1 MNVQPR
7 ILVLTLSFGSG
18 HVRASQTIAK
28 ELKRITPGAQVS
40 VIDALEG
47 CSWWFYAFYA
57 APYWMMVRHFPR
69 AWRRL
74 FETRVKNR
82 HARTAPEWAFRIGCS
97 QVFDAIKRTNPDAI
111 VAVEVAACEMAAIAK
126 REALTA
132 ARLVSVITDHEAEPI
147 WVKREVDA
155 YAVPD
160 QTVGEQLI
168 VWGAP
173 RTKIEVTGIAVD
185 ASFARTSFLTSPTSD
200 NHAKPLVLL
209 MGGGMGPTR
218 MDRVAEMLCKSGVP
232 MRIVAVTGHDRRMQE
247 KLTRLRAE
255 APVSLG
261 VLGWADDVA
270 TLMQTAALLVTK
282 PGGVTISE
290 AALCGL
296 PAVLFDALPGPEQRN
311 AARLASAGAALI
323 TTGVE
328 ETVAAVISL
337 LRDEPTR
344 RDMSL
349 RARQLASPDAATNI
363 ARIVLGH
370 GYPPT
375 QIARTRTA

>member
-28 ELKRITPGAQVS
+28 ELKRLTPGAQVS

-47 CSWWFYAFYA
+47 CSWWFYVFYA

-69 AWRRL
+69 VWRRL
-74 FETRVKNR
+74 FETRVKDR
-82 HARTAPEWAFRIGCS
+82 HARTAPEWAFRLGCS
-97 QVFDAIKRTNPDAI
+97 KVFEAIKRTNPDAI
-111 VAVEVAACEMAAIAK
+111 VAVEVAACEMGAIAK
-126 REALTA
+126 RERLTA

-155 YAVPD
+155 YAVAD
-160 QTVGEQLI
+160 QTVREQLI
-168 VWGAP
+168 VWGVP
-173 RTKIEVTGIAVD
+173 QTKIEVTGIAVD
-185 ASFARTSFLTSPTSD
+185 ASFATASFMTSPTSD

-232 MRIVAVTGHDRRMQE
+232 MRIVAVTGHDRRVQE
-247 KLTRLRAE
+247 RLNKLRAE

-290 AALCGL
+290 AAQCGL

-311 AARLASAGAALI
+311 AARLASGGAALI
-323 TTGVE
+323 TRGVE

-344 RDMSL
+344 RNMSL
-349 RARQLASPDAATNI
+349 RARQLASPDAATKI
-363 ARIVLGH
+363 ARIVLGN
-370 GYPPT
+370 GYPPI